1 MNMTTTAPVG
11 EVSARVVWAR
21 PQEAPE
27 EIARQVDLFM
37 HGMRERTGISLW
49 TLGTERAPW
58 PKDQAVQAELVSQM
72 KSTEGLARQGD
83 WDGYAFWVRGFTSEA
98 MAVAHVS
105 AGQDHTGGRI
115 PAQRADIEV
124 TAVVG
129 EHIPRAFTDA
139 VVSSAVEG
147 WDPLMV
153 RLGTSEMQRLAR
165 RGNWKITP
173 GYRLWPADA
182 VGRIDHVAD
191 GVQAE
196 RVETGTLLTLPDDW
210 SAQRVVDATQKTLE
224 LNGLDELPH

>member
-1 MNMTTTAPVG
+1 MA
-11 EVSARVVWAR
+11 AR
-21 PQEAPE
+21 PASSTSRVRRPPCDHALRALRRTA
-27 EIARQVDLFM
+27 ARSVSNF
-37 HGMRERTGISLW
+37 
-49 TLGTERAPW
+49 
-58 PKDQAVQAELVSQM
+58 SQM
-72 KSTEGLARQGD
+72 KSTERLARRGD

-98 MAVAHVS
+98 MVVAHVS

-124 TAVVG
+124 TAVDG
-129 EHIPRAFTDA
+129 EHVPRAFTDA

-153 RLGTSEMQRLAR
+153 RLGTIEMQRLAR

-173 GYRLWPADA
+173 GSRLWLADA

-210 SAQRVVDATQKTLE
+210 SAQQVVDATQKTLE

>member
-1 MNMTTTAPVG
+1 
-11 EVSARVVWAR
+11 
-21 PQEAPE
+21 
-27 EIARQVDLFM
+27 
-37 HGMRERTGISLW
+37 
-49 TLGTERAPW
+49 
-58 PKDQAVQAELVSQM
+58 M

-124 TAVVG
+124 TGVDG

-153 RLGTSEMQRLAR
+153 RLGTIEMQRLAR

-173 GYRLWPADA
+173 GYRLWLADA

-210 SAQRVVDATQKTLE
+210 SAQQVVDATQRTLE